1 MGLYVNLAL
10 APSPT
15 LTPAVPPGL
24 LHVLQPHTAIRIPS
38 QASTRALSSASYI
51 LPLDSY
57 VAILLPSGLC
67 SKVYMVLHGPALP
80 TLAKTAA
87 PLRSC
92 ICNKD
97 LLDCVEERREHR
109 DFPGG
114 AVDKTP
120 CSQCRGPGF
129 NPWSGN

>member
-1 MGLYVNLAL
+1 MPYMGLYVNLAL

-15 LTPAVPPGL
+15 PKPAAPPGIL
-24 LHVLQPHTAIRIPS
+24 RVLQPHAAIRIPS
-38 QASTRALSSASYI
+38 RASTRALSSASYI

-80 TLAKTAA
+80 TLAKTTA

-92 ICNKD
+92 TCNIKP
-97 LLDCVEERREHR
+97 LKGLARLR
-109 DFPGG
+109 
-114 AVDKTP
+114 
-120 CSQCRGPGF
+120 
-129 NPWSGN
+129 